1 VGGSVGQVD
10 EDDVER
16 GAVGEQV
23 DWPVA
28 AGSGD
33 VGFEILRLEA
43 ALAGNA
49 REAFVLGLQREL
61 GCQLLSEVVAVARA
75 RRLGRDGEL
84 DEQVDDALLAPQEQ
98 VALVG

>member
-1 VGGSVGQVD
+1 MSSA
-10 EDDVER
+10 

-23 DWPVA
+23 GWPVA

-33 VGFEILRLEA
+33 VIEILPLEA
-43 ALAGNA
+43 ASGGDA

-61 GCQLLSEVVAVARA
+61 GSQLLSEVVAVARA
-75 RRLGRDGEL
+75 RRLGGDGEL

-98 VALVG
+98 AALVG